1 MKLFAPVVAVSS
13 DEADEEDAVSL
24 EEADRYCSGR
34 CLGQGL
40 RRDGDSSS
48 EGDSKDKGWYK
59 LDGVDAISR
68 LVYVS
73 GWKGDVLRCN

>member
-34 CLGQGL
+34 CLG
-40 RRDGDSSS
+40 
-48 EGDSKDKGWYK
+48 
-59 LDGVDAISR
+59 
-68 LVYVS
+68 
-73 GWKGDVLRCN
+73 